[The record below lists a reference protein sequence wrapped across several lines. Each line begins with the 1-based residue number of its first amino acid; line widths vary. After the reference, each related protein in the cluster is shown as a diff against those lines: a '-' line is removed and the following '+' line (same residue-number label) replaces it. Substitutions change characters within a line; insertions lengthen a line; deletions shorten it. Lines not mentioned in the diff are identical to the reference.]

1 MQSEMLG
8 YGAQQLASQ
17 PTLCASWRMAT
28 ELPSQLVMWNKETL
42 VARLAEAKDLAHV
55 LHSELVIHRGT
66 LHVSGTYDS
75 QLHQCRKLGT
85 ACFSDAL
92 CVECR

>member
-1 MQSEMLG
+1 MQSEMLR

-42 VARLAEAKDLAHV
+42 VARLAEAKEHAQVSYNSHPYSCAATSV
-55 LHSELVIHRGT
+55 L
-66 LHVSGTYDS
+66 
-75 QLHQCRKLGT
+75 
-85 ACFSDAL
+85 
-92 CVECR
+92 

>member
-1 MQSEMLG
+1 MQSEMLR

-42 VARLAEAKDLAHV
+42 VARLAEAKDLAQV
-55 LHSELVIHRGT
+55 LHFELGYSVEQ
-66 LHVSGTYDS
+66 LSGYTICWKAS
-75 QLHQCRKLGT
+75 SAK
-85 ACFSDAL
+85 S
-92 CVECR
+92 